1 MYMGVQKRIIMGK
14 IKDTL
19 RQVVTYIK
27 ELINLSA
34 HIDTVAA
41 EANIRYNIPFR
52 GPNVIILFCAIV
64 IASLGLNV
72 NSIPVIIGAMLISPL
87 MGPIIGFGLSLGIN
101 DMELFKKSLKNLGV
115 MVAISLFASTLYFLA
130 SPLDMEHPT
139 ELLAR
144 TNPTIYDVMI
154 AFFGGVA
161 GTIEVARKEK
171 GTVISG
177 VAIATALMPPLCT
190 VGYGLA
196 QWNWEYILGA
206 LYLFCINSLFIALAT
221 YIMVKQMKFASI
233 EIDDTKQNKRRKQM
247 IALAI
252 FIVIVPSVIS
262 GYSIVME
269 NNFNRSVNRFIAENK
284 SIGKSYVYDSKI
296 DNTKKPAVITL
307 YMAGERLTDTER
319 ENIYER
325 AEKYGFLHSQIAFNE
340 DAVNTFVP
348 INQEALVQDIFANN
362 EKQIREREARIQ
374 QLEAQIAAYEAAE
387 LPAVQLAKELTAQ
400 YPTVK
405 HVVFARGKTVDAT
418 TAEEKPQIVVIL
430 TCEPKKHLTTDELT
444 QIRAW
449 LPIRLGQD
457 NVDVITK

>member
-1 MYMGVQKRIIMGK
+1 MSKF
-14 IKDTL
+14 KDTF
-19 RQVVTYIK
+19 RAFWSYITA
-27 ELINLSA
+27 LINLSA

-41 EANIRYNIPFR
+41 EANIRYNVSFR
-52 GPNVIILFCAIV
+52 GPNVLILFCAII

-101 DMELFKKSLKNLGV
+101 DMELLKKSLNNLGI
-115 MVAISLFASTLYFLA
+115 MVLISLFASTLYFLL

-206 LYLFCINSLFIALAT
+206 LYLFFINSLFIALAT

-233 EIDDTKQNKRRKQM
+233 EIDNEKRHKRQKQM
-247 IALAI
+247 IALVI
-252 FIVIVPSVIS
+252 FIVIVPSLIS

-284 SIGKSYVYDSKI
+284 TIGKSYIYDSKI
-296 DNTKKPAVITL
+296 DNTKKPAVVTL
-307 YMAGERLTDTER
+307 YMAGERLTDQER
-319 ENIYER
+319 ENIYQHAER
-325 AEKYGFLHSQIAFNE
+325 YGFLHSQILFNE

-348 INQEALVQDIFANN
+348 LNQEALVQDIFENN
-362 EKQIREREARIQ
+362 EKRLRERDTHIK
-374 QLEAQIAAYEAAE
+374 QLETQIAAYEAAE
-387 LPAVQLAKELTAQ
+387 LPAAQLTKELKAQ
-400 YPTVK
+400 YASLVD
-405 HVVFARGKTVDAT
+405 VVFARGKKVDAI
-418 TAEEKPQIVVIL
+418 TAEETPQIIVIL
-430 TCEPKKHLTTDELT
+430 TCTTNTRLTSEELT
-444 QIRAW
+444 QIRSW

-457 NVDVITK
+457 NVTVIVQ

>member
-1 MYMGVQKRIIMGK
+1 MSN

-19 RQVVTYIK
+19 RQFWTYIQ
-27 ELINLSA
+27 ELINLSE
-34 HIDTVAA
+34 HVDTVSA
-41 EANIRYNIPFR
+41 ETNIRYNIPFR
-52 GPNVIILFCAIV
+52 GPNVLILFCAII

-101 DMELFKKSLKNLGV
+101 DMELLKKSLKNLGV
-115 MVAISLFASTLYFLA
+115 MVAISLFASTLYFLV

-144 TNPTIYDVMI
+144 TNPTIYDVLI

-221 YIMVKQMKFASI
+221 YIMVKHMKFASV
-233 EIDDTKQNKRRKQM
+233 ESDNEKQEKRRKQM
-247 IALAI
+247 IALVI
-252 FIVIVPSVIS
+252 FIVIIPSFIS

-269 NNFNRSVNRFIAENK
+269 NNFNRSVNRFISENK
-284 SIGKSYVYDSKI
+284 TIGKSYIYDSKV
-296 DNTKKPAVITL
+296 DNTKKLAVITL

-319 ENIYER
+319 ENIYEH

-362 EKQIREREARIQ
+362 EKQLRERDIRIQ
-374 QLEAQIAAYEAAE
+374 QLEKQISAYEMAE
-387 LPAVQLAKELTAQ
+387 LPAAQLTKELKAQ
-400 YPTVK
+400 YANVQR
-405 HVVFARGKTVDAT
+405 VVFARGKQVDAA
-418 TAEEKPQIVVIL
+418 TAEEKPQIIVIL
-430 TCEPKKHLTTDELT
+430 TAEPNKRLSAEELT
-444 QIRAW
+444 QIRSW

-457 NVDVITK
+457 NVEVLVQ

>member
-1 MYMGVQKRIIMGK
+1 MSKLP
-14 IKDTL
+14 DTL
-19 RQVVTYIK
+19 RQFWTYIK
-27 ELINLSA
+27 ELTNLSE
-34 HIDTVAA
+34 HVDTVAA

-52 GPNVIILFCAIV
+52 GPNVQILFCAII

-101 DMELFKKSLKNLGV
+101 DMELLKKSLKNLGV
-115 MVAISLFASTLYFLA
+115 MVAISLLASTLYFLL

-221 YIMVKQMKFASI
+221 YIMVKQMNFASV
-233 EIDDTKQNKRRKQM
+233 ESDNEKQEKRRKQM
-247 IALAI
+247 IALVI
-252 FIVIVPSVIS
+252 FIVIIPSFIS

-269 NNFNRSVNRFIAENK
+269 NNFNRSVNRFISENK
-284 SIGKSYVYDSKI
+284 TIGKSYIYDSKV
-296 DNTKKPAVITL
+296 DNSKKPAVITL

-319 ENIYER
+319 ENIYEH

-348 INQEALVQDIFANN
+348 LNQEALVQDIFANN
-362 EKQIREREARIQ
+362 EKQLRERETRIQ
-374 QLEAQIAAYEAAE
+374 QLETQIAAYEAAE
-387 LPAVQLAKELTAQ
+387 LPAAQLTKELSAQ
-400 YPTVK
+400 YAAVDN
-405 HVVFARGKTVDAT
+405 VVFARGKRVDAA
-418 TAEEKPQIVVIL
+418 TAEEKPQIIVIL
-430 TCEPKKHLTTDELT
+430 TCVPNKRLSAEELG
-444 QIRAW
+444 QIRSW

-457 NVDVITK
+457 NVEVLVH

>member
-1 MYMGVQKRIIMGK
+1 MSK
-14 IKDTL
+14 ITDTL
-19 RQVVTYIK
+19 RQFWAYIK
-27 ELINLSA
+27 ELTNLSE
-34 HIDTVAA
+34 HIDTVSA
-41 EANIRYNIPFR
+41 ETNIRYNIPFR
-52 GPNVIILFCAIV
+52 GPNVLILFCAII

-87 MGPIIGFGLSLGIN
+87 MSPIMGFGLSLGIN
-101 DMELFKKSLKNLGV
+101 DMELLKKSLRNLGV
-115 MVAISLFASTLYFLA
+115 MVAISLIASTLYFLL

-144 TNPTIYDVMI
+144 TNPTIYDVLI

-221 YIMVKQMKFASI
+221 YIMVKQMKFASV
-233 EIDDTKQNKRRKQM
+233 ESDNEKQEKRRKQM
-247 IALAI
+247 IALVI
-252 FIVIVPSVIS
+252 FIVIIPSFIS

-269 NNFNRSVNRFIAENK
+269 NNFNRSVNRFISENK
-284 SIGKSYVYDSKI
+284 NIGKSYIYDSKI

-307 YMAGERLTDTER
+307 YMAGERLTDEER
-319 ENIYER
+319 ENIYEH

-348 INQEALVQDIFANN
+348 LNQEALVQDIFANN
-362 EKQIREREARIQ
+362 EKQLRERETRIQ
-374 QLEAQIAAYEAAE
+374 QLEQQISAYEMAE
-387 LPAVQLAKELTAQ
+387 LPAAQLTKELKAQ
-400 YPTVK
+400 YTTVQK
-405 HVVFARGKTVDAT
+405 VMIARGKTVNAE
-418 TAEEKPQIVVIL
+418 TAEEKPQIIVIL
-430 TCEPKKHLTTDELT
+430 TAEPQKRLTAEELT
-444 QIRAW
+444 QIRSW

-457 NVDVITK
+457 NVEVLLQ

>member
-1 MYMGVQKRIIMGK
+1 MAN

-27 ELINLSA
+27 DLINLSE
-34 HIDTVAA
+34 HIDTVSA

-52 GPNVIILFCAIV
+52 GPNVLILFCAIV

-101 DMELFKKSLKNLGV
+101 DIDLLKKSLKNLGV
-115 MVAISLFASTLYFLA
+115 MVAISLFASTLYFLL

-144 TNPTIYDVMI
+144 TNPTIYDVLI
-154 AFFGGVA
+154 AFVGGIA

-221 YIMVKQMKFASI
+221 YIMVKHMKFASI
-233 EIDDTKQNKRRKQM
+233 ETNDEKQDKRRKQM
-247 IALAI
+247 IALVI
-252 FIVIVPSVIS
+252 LIVIVPSFIS
-262 GYSIVME
+262 GYSIVKE
-269 NNFNRSVNRFIAENK
+269 NNFNRSVNRFISENK
-284 SIGKSYVYDSKI
+284 SIGKSYIYDSKI
-296 DNTKKPAVITL
+296 DNTKKPVVITL
-307 YMAGERLTDTER
+307 YMAGERLTDEER
-319 ENIYER
+319 ASIYSH

-348 INQEALVQDIFANN
+348 LNQEALVQDIFANN
-362 EKQIREREARIQ
+362 EKQIREREARIK
-374 QLEAQIAAYEAAE
+374 QLEQQIAAYEASE
-387 LPAVQLAKELTAQ
+387 LPAAQLTKELKAQ
-400 YPTVK
+400 YTNVQD
-405 HVVFARGKTVDAT
+405 VVFASGKKVDAT
-418 TAEEKPQIVVIL
+418 TAETKTQIIVIL
-430 TCEPKKHLTTDELT
+430 TCEPKKRLTADEQS

-457 NVDVITK
+457 NVDVLIQ

>member
-1 MYMGVQKRIIMGK
+1 MSK
-14 IKDTL
+14 IKDFFSQAL
-19 RQVVTYIK
+19 TYIK
-27 ELINLSA
+27 DLTNLSE
-34 HIDTVAA
+34 HVDTVAA

-52 GPNVIILFCAIV
+52 GPNVIILFCAII

-101 DMELFKKSLKNLGV
+101 DMELLKKSLKNLGV
-115 MVAISLFASTLYFLA
+115 MVAISLFASTLYFLL

-144 TNPTIYDVMI
+144 TNPTIYDVLI

-196 QWNWEYILGA
+196 QWNWEYMLGA

-221 YIMVKQMKFASI
+221 YIMVKHMKFASI
-233 EIDDTKQNKRRKQM
+233 DIDNAKLDKRRKQM
-247 IALAI
+247 IALVI
-252 FIVIVPSVIS
+252 FIVIVPSLIS

-269 NNFNRSVNRFIAENK
+269 NNFNRNVNRFISDSK
-284 SIGKSYVYDSKI
+284 KIGKSYIYDSKV
-296 DNTKKPAVITL
+296 DKTKKPAVITL

-319 ENIYER
+319 ESIYQH

-374 QLEAQIAAYEAAE
+374 QLEKQIAAYEAAE
-387 LPAVQLAKELTAQ
+387 LPAAQLTKELKAQ
-400 YPTVK
+400 YTNVQD
-405 HVVFARGKTVDAT
+405 VVFARGKKVDAT
-418 TAEEKPQIVVIL
+418 TAEAKPQIIVIL
-430 TCEPKKHLTTDELT
+430 TSEPNKRLTSDELN

-457 NVDVITK
+457 NVEVLIQ

>member
-1 MYMGVQKRIIMGK
+1 MSK
-14 IKDTL
+14 ITDTL
-19 RQVVTYIK
+19 HQFWTYIK
-27 ELINLSA
+27 ELTNLSE
-34 HIDTVAA
+34 HIDTVTA

-52 GPNVIILFCAIV
+52 GPNVLILFCAII

-101 DMELFKKSLKNLGV
+101 DMELLKKSLKNLGV
-115 MVAISLFASTLYFLA
+115 MVAISLFASTLYFLV

-144 TNPTIYDVMI
+144 TNPTIYDVLI

-221 YIMVKQMKFASI
+221 YIMVKQMKFASVVSDN
-233 EIDDTKQNKRRKQM
+233 EKQEKRRKQM
-247 IALAI
+247 IALVI
-252 FIVIVPSVIS
+252 FIVIIPSFIS

-269 NNFNRSVNRFIAENK
+269 NNFNRSVNRFISENK
-284 SIGKSYVYDSKI
+284 TIGKSYIYDSKI

-319 ENIYER
+319 ENIYQN

-362 EKQIREREARIQ
+362 EKQLRERETRIQ
-374 QLEAQIAAYEAAE
+374 QLETQIAAYEAAE
-387 LPAVQLAKELTAQ
+387 LPAAQLTKELKAQ
-400 YPTVK
+400 YT
-405 HVVFARGKTVDAT
+405 HVQRIVFARGKQVDAAT
-418 TAEEKPQIVVIL
+418 TEEKPQIVVIL
-430 TCEPKKHLTTDELT
+430 TCEPNKRLSTEELE
-444 QIRAW
+444 QIRSW
-449 LPIRLGQD
+449 LPIRLEQD
-457 NVDVITK
+457 NVEVLVH

>member
-1 MYMGVQKRIIMGK
+1 MSRFTN
-14 IKDTL
+14 TL
-19 RQVVTYIK
+19 RQFWAYIK
-27 ELINLSA
+27 ELTNLSE
-34 HIDTVAA
+34 HIDTVTA

-52 GPNVIILFCAIV
+52 GPNVLILFCAII

-101 DMELFKKSLKNLGV
+101 DMELLKKSLRNLGV
-115 MVAISLFASTLYFLA
+115 MVAISLIASTLYFLL

-144 TNPTIYDVMI
+144 TKPTIYDVLI

-221 YIMVKQMKFASI
+221 YIMVKQMKFASV
-233 EIDDTKQNKRRKQM
+233 ESDNEKQEKRRKQM
-247 IALAI
+247 IALVI

-269 NNFNRSVNRFIAENK
+269 NNFNRSVNRFISENK
-284 SIGKSYVYDSKI
+284 TIGKSYIYDSKV
-296 DNTKKPAVITL
+296 DNNKKPAVITL
-307 YMAGERLTDTER
+307 YMAGERLSDAER
-319 ENIYER
+319 ESIYEH

-348 INQEALVQDIFANN
+348 LNQEALVQDIFANN
-362 EKQIREREARIQ
+362 EKQLREREARIQ
-374 QLEAQIAAYEAAE
+374 QLEKQISAYEMAE
-387 LPAVQLAKELTAQ
+387 LPAAQLTKEIKAQ
-400 YPTVK
+400 YPNVQK
-405 HVVFARGKTVDAT
+405 VMLARGKTVDAE
-418 TAEEKPQIVVIL
+418 TAEEKPQIIVIL
-430 TCEPKKHLTTDELT
+430 TAEPNKRLSAEELE
-444 QIRAW
+444 QIRSW

-457 NVDVITK
+457 YVEVIVN

>member
-1 MYMGVQKRIIMGK
+1 MSN

-19 RQVVTYIK
+19 RQFWTYIQ
-27 ELINLSA
+27 ELISLSE
-34 HIDTVAA
+34 HVDTVSA
-41 EANIRYNIPFR
+41 ETNIRYNIPFR
-52 GPNVIILFCAIV
+52 GPNVLILFCAII

-101 DMELFKKSLKNLGV
+101 DMELLKKSLKNLGV
-115 MVAISLFASTLYFLA
+115 MVAISLFASTLYFLV

-144 TNPTIYDVMI
+144 TNPTIYDVLI

-221 YIMVKQMKFASI
+221 YIMVKHMKFASV
-233 EIDDTKQNKRRKQM
+233 ESDNEKQEKRRKQM
-247 IALAI
+247 IALVI
-252 FIVIVPSVIS
+252 FIVIIPSFIS

-269 NNFNRSVNRFIAENK
+269 NNFNRSVNRFISENK
-284 SIGKSYVYDSKI
+284 TIGKSYIYDSKV
-296 DNTKKPAVITL
+296 DNTKKLAVITL

-319 ENIYER
+319 ENIYEH

-362 EKQIREREARIQ
+362 EKQLRERDIRIQ
-374 QLEAQIAAYEAAE
+374 QLEKQISAYEMAE
-387 LPAVQLAKELTAQ
+387 LPAAQLTKELKAQ
-400 YPTVK
+400 YANVQR
-405 HVVFARGKTVDAT
+405 VVFARGKQVDAA
-418 TAEEKPQIVVIL
+418 TAEEKPQIIVIL
-430 TCEPKKHLTTDELT
+430 TAEPNKRLSAEELT
-444 QIRAW
+444 QIRSW

-457 NVDVITK
+457 NVEVLVQ

>member
-1 MYMGVQKRIIMGK
+1 MSKFT
-14 IKDTL
+14 DTL
-19 RQVVTYIK
+19 RQLWTYIK
-27 ELINLSA
+27 ELTNLSE

-52 GPNVIILFCAIV
+52 GPNVQILFCAII

-87 MGPIIGFGLSLGIN
+87 MAPIMGFGLSLGIN
-101 DMELFKKSLKNLGV
+101 DMELLKKSLKNLGV
-115 MVAISLFASTLYFLA
+115 MVAISLFASTLYFLV

-144 TNPTIYDVMI
+144 TNPTIYDVLI

-196 QWNWEYILGA
+196 QWNWEYVLGA

-221 YIMVKQMKFASI
+221 YIMVKQMKFASV
-233 EIDDTKQNKRRKQM
+233 ESDNEKQEKRRKQM
-247 IALAI
+247 IALVI
-252 FIVIVPSVIS
+252 LIVIVPSFIS

-269 NNFNRSVNRFIAENK
+269 NNFNRSVNRFISENK
-284 SIGKSYVYDSKI
+284 TIGKSYIYDSKI

-319 ENIYER
+319 ENIYEH
-325 AEKYGFLHSQIAFNE
+325 AEKYGFLHGQIVFNE

-348 INQEALVQDIFANN
+348 LNQEALVQDIFANN
-362 EKQIREREARIQ
+362 EKQLREREARIQ
-374 QLEAQIAAYEAAE
+374 QLEQQIAAYEAAE
-387 LPAVQLAKELTAQ
+387 LPAGQLTKEIKAQ
-400 YPTVK
+400 YAAVQG
-405 HVVFARGKTVDAT
+405 VVFARGKQVNAE
-418 TAEEKPQIVVIL
+418 TAEEKPQIIVIL
-430 TCEPKKHLTTDELT
+430 TAEPNKRLSTEELS
-444 QIRAW
+444 QIRSW

-457 NVDVITK
+457 SVEVLVN

>member
-1 MYMGVQKRIIMGK
+1 MSK
-14 IKDTL
+14 ITDTL
-19 RQVVTYIK
+19 HQFWTYIK
-27 ELINLSA
+27 ELTNLSE
-34 HIDTVAA
+34 HIDTVTA

-52 GPNVIILFCAIV
+52 GPNVQILFCAII

-101 DMELFKKSLKNLGV
+101 DMELLKKSLKNLGV
-115 MVAISLFASTLYFLA
+115 MVAISLFASTLYFLV

-139 ELLAR
+139 ELFAR
-144 TNPTIYDVMI
+144 TNPTIYDVLI

-221 YIMVKQMKFASI
+221 YIMVKHMKFASV
-233 EIDDTKQNKRRKQM
+233 ESDNEKQEKRRKQM
-247 IALAI
+247 IALVI
-252 FIVIVPSVIS
+252 FIVIIPSFIS

-269 NNFNRSVNRFIAENK
+269 NNFNRSVNRFISENK
-284 SIGKSYVYDSKI
+284 TIGKSYIYDSKV

-319 ENIYER
+319 ENIYEH

-362 EKQIREREARIQ
+362 EKQLRERDIRIQ
-374 QLEAQIAAYEAAE
+374 QLEKQISAYEMAE
-387 LPAVQLAKELTAQ
+387 LPAAQLTKELKAQ
-400 YPTVK
+400 YANVQR
-405 HVVFARGKTVDAT
+405 VVFARGKQVDAA
-418 TAEEKPQIVVIL
+418 TAEEKPQIIVIL
-430 TCEPKKHLTTDELT
+430 TAEPNKRLSAEELR
-444 QIRAW
+444 QIRSW

-457 NVDVITK
+457 NVEVLVQ